1 MRPSPATTALFLAPG
16 VGLLLVFV
24 VLPVLLTAWISLNN
38 WSMYTPLSG
47 MTFVGLENF
56 ERLLGDR
63 NFRLAFRNTLV
74 YAGLSLA
81 FILPL
86 SFLLG
91 QFLFTGLRRGR
102 TVLRSMLFVPYMVP
116 TIAVAIIWGYLYS
129 PLYGPLNQ
137 ILRFFELPGQA
148 WLGSVDSAL
157 FSLVIFNVWQTIG
170 YYTVLV
176 IAGLTQIPRTFYE
189 AALIDGANAW
199 QRTRFVTL
207 PLLRR
212 TLLFVVVIATI
223 NTVQVFEPVYVL
235 TQGGPANATN
245 VLSFQVYRSAFEF
258 GLAGQAS
265 AMAFIL
271 FLLLV
276 VAVGAVMRL
285 LRDPEGR
292 DL

>member
-1 MRPSPATTALFLAPG
+1 MRSRRWSRRSGTSRRSSTARGDANATMRPSPTSTALFLAPG

-81 FILPL
+81 LILPL

-102 TVLRSMLFVPYMVP
+102 TALRSMLFVPYMVP
-116 TIAVAIIWGYLYS
+116 TIEVAIIWGYLYS

-137 ILRFFELPGQA
+137 ILRFFGLPGQA

-157 FSLVIFNVWQTIG
+157 FSLD
-170 YYTVLV
+170 
-176 IAGLTQIPRTFYE
+176 RKS
-189 AALIDGANAW
+189 
-199 QRTRFVTL
+199 TRLNSSHV
-207 PLLRR
+207 
-212 TLLFVVVIATI
+212 
-223 NTVQVFEPVYVL
+223 
-235 TQGGPANATN
+235 
-245 VLSFQVYRSAFEF
+245 
-258 GLAGQAS
+258 AS
-265 AMAFIL
+265 SY
-271 FLLLV
+271 
-276 VAVGAVMRL
+276 
-285 LRDPEGR
+285 
-292 DL
+292 